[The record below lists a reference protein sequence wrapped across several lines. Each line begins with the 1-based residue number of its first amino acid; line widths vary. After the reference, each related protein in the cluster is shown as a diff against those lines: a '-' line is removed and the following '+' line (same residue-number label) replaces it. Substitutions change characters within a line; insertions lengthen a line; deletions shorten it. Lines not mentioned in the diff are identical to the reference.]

1 MITVADDPN
10 GLQRPTVKRGLRLL
24 SIPMPIAEKEPRA
37 IGPQGEVGTQDPAR
51 VEGREIQG
59 AAASEGGAIA

>member
-1 MITVADDPN
+1 
-10 GLQRPTVKRGLRLL
+10 
-24 SIPMPIAEKEPRA
+24 MPIAEKEPRA